1 VVGYL
6 LVRNRQEWTTIKF
19 AQKNAGGQHVALWG
33 DSQSEHCM
41 WKKSKPA
48 VPPVNSSKEGTS
60 GPDTG
65 LGEAQLS
72 DLERVNSDVSSVALN
87 YGLPTVGMRSP
98 GAAGNANSGELT
110 DAEVMLRVKAG
121 DDSAFDFL
129 VQKYRRPIINFM
141 YRMAHNSAAAEDLAQ
156 EVFLRVYRSRSSYE
170 ASAKFTTWL
179 YRIATNLGMNYSR
192 DTRHERPENIMN
204 LDEPDEE
211 TGQSPDL
218 ADKTPSVEEEIMQ
231 RERLNAIRQKVEAL
245 PERQKMA
252 VLMHKYQQ
260 MDYRQIA
267 DVLKLSES
275 ATKSLLF
282 RAYETLRMQLKEFV

>member
-1 VVGYL
+1 MSPSVSPS
-6 LVRNRQEWTTIKF
+6 NR
-19 AQKNAGGQHVALWG
+19 
-33 DSQSEHCM
+33 
-41 WKKSKPA
+41 
-48 VPPVNSSKEGTS
+48 GTS
-60 GPDTG
+60 GASHGQEGP
-65 LGEAQLS
+65 QLS
-72 DLERVNSDVSSVALN
+72 DTDRVNSNVSSVALQ
-87 YGLPTVGMRSP
+87 YGLPAMGVRSEAAVA
-98 GAAGNANSGELT
+98 GAAAGELT

-141 YRMAHNSAAAEDLAQ
+141 YRMSHNTAVAEDLAQ

-192 DTRHERPENIMN
+192 DTRHERPENVMN
-204 LDEPDEE
+204 LDAPDEE
-211 TGQSPDL
+211 TGQAPDL
-218 ADKTPSVEEEIMQ
+218 ADKTPSVEEEIMR
-231 RERLNAIRQKVEAL
+231 RERLLAIRQKVEVL

-260 MDYRQIA
+260 MDYREIA

-282 RAYETLRMQLKEFV
+282 RAYETLRTQLKEFM